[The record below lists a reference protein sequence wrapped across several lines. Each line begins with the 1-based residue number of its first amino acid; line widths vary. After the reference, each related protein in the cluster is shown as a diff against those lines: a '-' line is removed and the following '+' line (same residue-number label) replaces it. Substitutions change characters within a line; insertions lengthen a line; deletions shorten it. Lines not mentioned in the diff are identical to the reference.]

1 MSDSTNP
8 IDPGDAHGGI
18 SRRSLTAAAV
28 LAPFAGL
35 GLAGLAR
42 AQDASPAGSDA
53 ITSTG
58 GGDVPTTGG
67 MRPGPGGERPVET
80 ATAGITP
87 VAMSMERFAIDN
99 EVYASEI
106 VDQAMQDPTGPFV
119 VAWYPTLGSLGRN
132 GNVVVAGH
140 VDYYNVGEAVFWGFK
155 EPGANVGDQIVMTGE
170 DGSRHVYEVQRSTT
184 YENGSLTADIIN
196 NEVTGP
202 TRLPTLTIIT
212 CGGDFD
218 AISGEY
224 LSRIVVRCNRVSVEA
239 PA

>member
-8 IDPGDAHGGI
+8 THRDATRGGLT
-18 SRRSLTAAAV
+18 RRSLTAAAV
-28 LAPFAGL
+28 LSPFAGF
-35 GLAGLAR
+35 GLAGIAR
-42 AQDASPAGSDA
+42 AQDDSAGGV
-53 ITSTG
+53 ITSSG

-67 MRPGPGGERPVET
+67 MRPGPGGERPVEA
-80 ATAGITP
+80 ATAGIAP
-87 VAMSMERFAIDN
+87 IAMTSEKLNVDS
-99 EVYASEI
+99 EVYAAEI
-106 VDQAMQDPTGPFV
+106 IDQAMQDPTGPFV

-140 VDYYNVGEAVFWGFK
+140 VDYYSVGEAVFWDFK
-155 EPGANVGDQIVMTGE
+155 EPGAVPGDQIVMTGE
-170 DGSRHVYEVQRSTT
+170 DGSRHIYEVQRSTT

-202 TRLPTLTIIT
+202 TRLPTLTVIT

-224 LSRIVVRCNRVSVEA
+224 LSRIVVRCDRVSVEP

>member
-8 IDPGDAHGGI
+8 TRHGAAR
-18 SRRSLTAAAV
+18 SRLTRRSLTAAAV

-35 GLAGLAR
+35 GLARIVR
-42 AQDASPAGSDA
+42 AQDDSAGGV
-53 ITSTG
+53 ITSSG

-67 MRPGPGGERPVET
+67 MRPGPGGERPVQ
-80 ATAGITP
+80 ASTAGIAP
-87 VAMSMERFAIDN
+87 IAMTMDKFAIDS
-99 EVYASEI
+99 EVYAAEI

-140 VDYYNVGEAVFWGFK
+140 VDYYSVGEAVFWGLK
-155 EPGANVGDQIVMTGE
+155 EPGTVPGDQIVMTGE
-170 DGSRHVYEVQRSTT
+170 DGSRHIYEVQRSTT
-184 YENGSLTADIIN
+184 YENGALTAELIN

-202 TRLPTLTIIT
+202 TRLPTLTVIT

-224 LSRIVVRCNRVSVEA
+224 LSRIVVRCDRVSVEP

>member
-1 MSDSTNP
+1 MADPTNP
-8 IDPGDAHGGI
+8 TTRGDARSGI
-18 SRRSLTAAAV
+18 SRRALTAAAAM
-28 LAPFAGL
+28 APFAGL
-35 GLAGLAR
+35 GLARLAR
-42 AQDASPAGSDA
+42 AQDDSSGGV
-53 ITSTG
+53 ITSSG
-58 GGDVPTTGG
+58 GGDTPTTGG
-67 MRPGPGGERPVET
+67 MRPGPGGERPVEA
-80 ATAGITP
+80 ATAGIAP
-87 VAMSMERFAIDN
+87 IAMTMDKFAIDS

-119 VAWYPTLGSLGRN
+119 VAWYPTLGALGRN

-140 VDYYNVGEAVFWGFK
+140 VDYYSVGEAVFWGFK

-170 DGSRHVYEVQRSTT
+170 DGSRHIYEVQRSTT

-196 NEVTGP
+196 NEVTGA
-202 TRLPTLTIIT
+202 TRLPTLTVIT
-212 CGGDFD
+212 CGGEFD